1 MRITVNSNDLRDA
14 LSKIL
19 TVIDRKNSRPILT
32 NCLVTVK
39 EGLIELMATDLE
51 VTAKI
56 ILKTHTEQTGSFCIN
71 TKNFFEIIRELPDAE
86 AQIDIN
92 QNKNLLNLSCKNINY
107 SLLITSSE
115 EYPHLNFE
123 ISGKPFELS
132 SKDVLKII
140 NKTFYAVSSDETR
153 INLNGIFLQYS
164 DSKLR
169 TVAIDGHRLALI
181 DIHNF
186 ETENHLLED
195 GIIVPRKGILEL
207 KKMAESFPND
217 NITFSLDESFL
228 CAKASDDYFLSVRLI
243 AREYPKYQTILPSK
257 TMYSMTVDRDALY
270 NAIKRIRILSNEK
283 TNGIKLSIA
292 PNLLTISANHQSL
305 GHAQETIQVDYTGE
319 KIEIGFNAKYMSES
333 IGVLEVNEITFE
345 FNNELSPVIIRSNEF
360 SDFLGIIM
368 PLKL

>member
-32 NCLVTVK
+32 NSLITIK
-39 EGLIELMATDLE
+39 AGFIELMATDLE

-56 ILKTHTEQTGSFCIN
+56 ILKTQTEHTGSFCIN
-71 TKNFFEIIRELPDAE
+71 TKNFFEIVRELPE
-86 AQIDIN
+86 ATVQIDIN

-115 EYPHLNFE
+115 EYPQLNFE
-123 ISGKPFELS
+123 ISGKPFKLT

-140 NKTFYAVSSDETR
+140 NKTSYAVSSDETR
-153 INLNGIFLQYS
+153 INLNGIYLQYS

-195 GIIVPRKGILEL
+195 GIIVPRKGVLEL
-207 KKMAESFPND
+207 KKMAESYPEA
-217 NITFSLDESFL
+217 IVTFTLDESFL
-228 CAKASDDYFLSVRLI
+228 CAQVDEDYFLSIRLI

-257 TMYSMTVDRDALY
+257 TMYSMNVDRDALY

-283 TNGIKLSIA
+283 TNGIKLSVE
-292 PNLLTISANHQSL
+292 PGQLTISANHQSL
-305 GHAQETIQVDYTGE
+305 GHAQETISVEYSGE

-333 IGVLEVNEITFE
+333 IGVLEVNEIIFE
-345 FNNELSPVIIRSNEF
+345 FNNELSPVVIRSNEF